1 MTQDELQRLVQQADQ
16 IGVRLEVIAGQYVW
30 EASPAARHQEAV
42 FRIQAS
48 IKPLE
53 STAGKDCGCFHL
65 ADVLIRFP
73 DDSLKRPD
81 IAIFCRR
88 PDEQDDAIT
97 LVPEAVVEIISKGSE
112 VKDLELA
119 PYFYLAQ
126 GVKDVVI
133 FDPFTLFVLH
143 ARRDGRKHS
152 TSPVAIQFECGCQ
165 CEV

>member
-1 MTQDELQRLVQQADQ
+1 MTTSELQRLVQQADQ
-16 IGVRLEVIAGQYVW
+16 IGIRLEIIGGARVW
-30 EASPAARHQEAV
+30 EASPAARHQEAS
-42 FRIQAS
+42 FRIQSS
-48 IKPLE
+48 IKPIALG
-53 STAGKDCGCFHL
+53 TAKECGCFHL

-88 PDEQDDAIT
+88 PNEQDEAIT

-112 VKDLELA
+112 AKDLELA

-133 FDPFTLFVLH
+133 YDPFTLFVLH
-143 ARRDGRKHS
+143 ARRDGRKNF
-152 TSPVAIQFECGCQ
+152 TSPVTIQFECGCQ

>member
-1 MTQDELQRLVQQADQ
+1 MTQKELEALIERADQ
-16 IGVRLEVIAGQYVW
+16 AGVRLEIIGGVRVW
-30 EASPAARHQEAV
+30 EASPAMRHQEAL

-48 IKPLE
+48 IKP
-53 STAGKDCGCFHL
+53 TASATEKGCGCYHL

-73 DDSLKRPD
+73 DGSLKRPD

-88 PDEQDDAIT
+88 PVEQDEAIT
-97 LVPEAVVEIISKGSE
+97 LVPEAVIEVISQGSE
-112 VKDLELA
+112 AKDMEFA

-143 ARRDGRKHS
+143 ARRDGRKHH
-152 TSPVAIQFECGCQ
+152 TSPVAIEFECGCQ